1 MRALECFDTWYE
13 AIANPKLIKKKQK
26 HMKQNCTRHNRKR
39 VRVQPIVSATISGV
53 EILKY
58 PLFHGICFF
67 NESFSFI
74 NLVNDFFGK
83 WSFSKKNP
91 WFW

>member
-1 MRALECFDTWYE
+1 
-13 AIANPKLIKKKQK
+13 
-26 HMKQNCTRHNRKR
+26 MKQNCTRHNRKR

-58 PLFHGICFF
+58 PLFHGIYFF

-83 WSFSKKNP
+83 
-91 WFW
+91 